1 MKKVLAE
8 LNEVI
13 NILED
18 KGKTIEA
25 SMLNNVFIK
34 IAQNQIAPSQIS
46 QNQQFHPYNKSSVPG
61 SYVVRA
67 GDTFGSVVSGL
78 MTYYKSKGNS
88 LFNEIKQLNP
98 KLDVNFVVPGQTI
111 KLPQPTPQDY
121 AGMGGLK
128 VPTMK
133 EQIENQ
139 KKNLK

>member
-34 IAQNQIAPSQIS
+34 IAQNQ
-46 QNQQFHPYNKSSVPG
+46 QFHPYNKSSVPG

-67 GDTFGSVVSGL
+67 GDTFDNVVSGL

-88 LFNEIKQLNP
+88 LYNEIKQLNP
-98 KLDVNFVVPGQTI
+98 KLNVNFLVPGQTI